1 MSDKCPKC
9 KAEHPTAAVEAL
21 GLQVVLLG
29 DPDPHM
35 ACVGMTHLA
44 FARQA
49 AQWMIE
55 TCCLRCRLAA
65 VTAERDALQ
74 TIADRLL
81 EHTEDGVPFVPYDPR
96 MNNPPMWAVWRY
108 CEEDEPARVS
118 PCHAPQTPDEV
129 NTDFDIII
137 DDAEDI
143 SQLLGVYSTRELAE
157 AAKEQP

>member
-55 TCCLRCRLAA
+55 TDCLRRRLAA
-65 VTAERDALQ
+65 VRAERDALQ
-74 TIADRLL
+74 AIVDTLPKTADGQPITPP
-81 EHTEDGVPFVPYDPR
+81 TEK
-96 MNNPPMWAVWRY
+96 
-108 CEEDEPARVS
+108 
-118 PCHAPQTPDEV
+118 
-129 NTDFDIII
+129 
-137 DDAEDI
+137 
-143 SQLLGVYSTRELAE
+143 E
-157 AAKEQP
+157 AHP